1 MAEFAWQK
9 FLDNVG
15 FSLLQE
21 YFQKKSLE
29 FPFKKEEEFDAE
41 KLLTH
46 IQNLSEKE
54 HRKIEGDFQSINT
67 IVNTKTQGD
76 IVLEAENVGIS
87 VPSDVAED
95 HNEEMCVFWFFLN
108 HPTIFEAIRV
118 WDRIENFTAWEEEDL
133 GEIKNPNEA
142 KGKGKEIQERLKDN
156 YLKWEKRKVKCDVE
170 EFCHADRICYVAYP
184 EGNPR
189 SISKYKEG
197 EERISHVVER
207 PIEEVFFVVHLSEGR
222 ASVKHTRRIS
232 IERMNE
238 IKRTFIVDVLQ
249 KKFNEE
255 LAGKQFAMEKFLDEE
270 FGTNLKEKAGA
281 QSDDVEFI
289 KVRKIA
295 WKQRSASGQKGD
307 LSADE
312 NNELD
317 EMYKLLRQH
326 NVSSAY
332 VLVRSVEIQVKFP
345 GKGKIG
351 SHRFDIRFPNG
362 LRLGKDKRSLKCRKY
377 LEKWDILK
385 KQEQQK
391 DDKKP

>member
-1 MAEFAWQK
+1 MQK
-9 FLDNVG
+9 NFWPIFKTFLKRTQKDRRWFSKHQYDCKYKNPRRHCSWSRKWWNIRSFWCCRRPQWRNVC
-15 FSLLQE
+15 FL
-21 YFQKKSLE
+21 
-29 FPFKKEEEFDAE
+29 
-41 KLLTH
+41 
-46 IQNLSEKE
+46 
-54 HRKIEGDFQSINT
+54 
-67 IVNTKTQGD
+67 V
-76 IVLEAENVGIS
+76 
-87 VPSDVAED
+87 
-95 HNEEMCVFWFFLN
+95 FLN

-118 WDRIENFTAWEEEDL
+118 WDRIENFTGKRRIWAKLKIQTKQKARERNS
-133 GEIKNPNEA
+133 GKIKRQLLEV
-142 KGKGKEIQERLKDN
+142 GKERWSAMLKN
-156 YLKWEKRKVKCDVE
+156 FVMQIVFY
-170 EFCHADRICYVAYP
+170 YVRYP

-207 PIEEVFFVVHLSEGR
+207 PIEEVFLLYTLSEGR

-295 WKQRSASGQKGD
+295 WKQRSASGQKVTFQRMKIM
-307 LSADE
+307 SWT
-312 NNELD
+312 

-351 SHRFDIRFPNG
+351 SHRLTFDFQMDSG
-362 LRLGKDKRSLKCRKY
+362 
-377 LEKWDILK
+377 LEKTNK
-385 KQEQQK
+385 A
-391 DDKKP
+391 